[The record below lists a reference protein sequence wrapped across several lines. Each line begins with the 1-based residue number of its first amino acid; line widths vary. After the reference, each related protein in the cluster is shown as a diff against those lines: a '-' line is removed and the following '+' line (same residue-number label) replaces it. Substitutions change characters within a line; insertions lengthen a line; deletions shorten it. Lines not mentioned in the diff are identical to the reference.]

1 MVVNSDEYSFEDD
14 NILNIFNA
22 IKNNAISANIDL
34 DEDSKASLDEE
45 FENYI
50 DDIEKPKKKR
60 GRKPKNASSE
70 TNAEED
76 FSNVQLFIPASC
88 KNNARTTA
96 VINYLKTNPNPE
108 FKSLTV
114 EDEIE
119 ILNKWLK
126 KDKQHLEY
134 LLFCHHVRLVYAI
147 AGKYFKKTNE
157 FDDMVSRGYEGLM
170 WAIKN
175 FDFTRALNSKSKKK
189 IKFSTYATFW
199 IKKYVIWEFY
209 KDSLNVSQKN
219 VSIDKSVSDGD
230 EESESNSA
238 SLENYLAAHLN
249 TSIYRNT
256 IKPIDYQ
263 ISCNFANELIGNIYD
278 FIETNPNR
286 NFEKYDSEIFYRIFN
301 ENDTIKE
308 ISADMNLSVSY
319 VNKRKSD
326 IIKKIR
332 DMLAEKYGITSI
344 HDIF

>member
-34 DEDSKASLDEE
+34 DEETKTSLDEE
-45 FENYI
+45 FEDYI
-50 DDIEKPKKKR
+50 DDIEEKPKKKR
-60 GRKPKNASSE
+60 GRKPKNASKE
-70 TNAEED
+70 INNEDD

-96 VINYLKTNPNPE
+96 VINYLKTNPSPE

-119 ILNKWLK
+119 ILNKWLN

-147 AGKYFKKTNE
+147 AGNYFKKTNE
-157 FDDMVSRGYEGLM
+157 FDEMVSRGYEGLM
-170 WAIKN
+170 CAIKN
-175 FDFTRALNSKSKKK
+175 FNFDRALNSNSKKK

-199 IKKYVIWEFY
+199 IKKYVVWEFY
-209 KDSLNVSQKN
+209 KDSLNISQKN
-219 VSIDKSVSDGD
+219 VSIDKVISETDD
-230 EESESNSA
+230 IESNSA
-238 SLENYLAAHLN
+238 SLENYLVTHLD

-256 IKPIDYQ
+256 VKPVDYQ

-278 FIETNPNR
+278 FIETNPNQ

-308 ISADMNLSVSY
+308 ISSDMNLSVSY

-326 IIKKIR
+326 IIKKIK
-332 DMLAEKYGITSI
+332 DMLKEQYGITSI